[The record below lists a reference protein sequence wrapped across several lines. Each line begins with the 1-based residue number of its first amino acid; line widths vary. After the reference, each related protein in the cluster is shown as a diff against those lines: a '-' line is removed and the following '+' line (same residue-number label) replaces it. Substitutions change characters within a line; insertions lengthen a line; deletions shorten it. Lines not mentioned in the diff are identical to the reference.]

1 MQPRVREPDFPTP
14 GRATEQSEPG
24 GIPQKSSFLH
34 PKCSCC
40 WGRFLVCWL
49 PVNQIFFLSAIAR
62 VRSFLVLA
70 VFLNGVMTVRSS
82 DWPQWR
88 FDAGRTASSPE
99 QLPASLQLM
108 WKKDFP
114 KRLQV
119 WDDPLNHDMMPYDRV
134 LEPVVLGDRIIA
146 GFNDS
151 DKVVAWD
158 IESGREIWRFYTD
171 GPVRFPPACAD
182 GRVCFVSDDGTL
194 YCVKS
199 SDGELLWKLRGG
211 PGPRKVLGN
220 ERVVSAW
227 PARGGPVIRDGKV
240 YFAASIWPFMGTFI
254 YALDAATGEV
264 EWVNDGN
271 GSEYT
276 TQPHGAPS
284 FAGVAPQGALV
295 ATSDR
300 LIVPGGRSVP
310 AVFDRG
316 TGALQYF
323 HMDAGGKGHGGS
335 FVAATE
341 TEFFVHTRVR
351 GVRAYDMAKGG
362 GSPFY
367 TNEPVLDGGNL
378 YSSSDFSLRET
389 LWTWAGDALS
399 YTVRKENE
407 ARTALEKQADAEKRK
422 AAQKTL
428 DAAMAKTKIAQAA
441 VDKLKTSWR
450 DGWQGG
456 LVQAHD
462 AKKQLLWEI
471 ETDATGDLI
480 KAGNRL
486 YAAGADSIVALDLDP
501 NGGAPAVSWSYPVK
515 GSVQRLLAANG
526 MLFAVTLEGALFAFG
541 EHEAVAPV
549 VEHSVVSADET
560 VGTAQSM
567 FDVLLSPFEGEEG
580 YALCFGLENEAVLES
595 LVHRTR
601 FHVVGVDPDPERVA
615 ALRARYD
622 RGESLYGKRI
632 VFHQGTP
639 VDFMAPP
646 YIATLVVVGEEMAG
660 RLLEPGWLEAV
671 YDSVRPYGG
680 SLWVTPSADADLESF
695 IRSAGL
701 LKAAVESVSL
711 QISRKQNAA
720 DRSRVLTSLIQVTRE
735 GALPGAADWTHQ
747 YGDIAN
753 TVKSDDQRVKLPLGL
768 LWFGGSSNMDVLPR
782 HGHGPPEQ
790 VVGGRAIIEGMD
802 SLSARDVYTGRV
814 IWKRTI
820 ENLDTYGIYFND
832 TYTNTPLSIRYNQ
845 THIPG
850 ANGRGANYV
859 ATEELVYVA
868 LEDYCEVL
876 DAATGKTERYI
887 RLPLKEGGAVRPRWG
902 FIGVYGDVLLG
913 GHDFAN
919 YSRKA
924 GVPSGSSTTPIEDLS
939 ASDGLVAFDRHT
951 GGILWKVQARHSFL
965 HNGIVAGNGRVYIL
979 DKLPKSAEGK
989 MSRRGKVKPET
1000 YRVLALDART
1010 GKQLWESSDPVFGTW
1025 LGYSEE
1031 HDILLQAGARAGD
1044 RLPDEVGQG
1053 MLAFRGATGE
1063 VLWKD
1068 LDRSYGGPCI
1078 LHHELIMTSVPSR
1091 GVSSGV
1097 FNLLDGTPH
1106 WVTNPMTGE
1115 MEPWLIQRAYGCNTP
1130 VAGENMLTFRS
1141 GAAGFYDLNGKS
1153 GTGNLGGFKSSC
1165 TSNLVIANGVLNAPD
1180 YTRTC
1185 TCGYQNQT
1193 SLALIHMPDVELWTT
1208 SQLGAK
1214 LTESQT
1220 VSRAGI
1226 NFGAPGDRLSDQG
1239 TLWLEFPAK
1248 GGDSPDVG
1256 VKVEGKDARY
1266 VRHHSSMIR
1275 GEGLKWVAAS
1285 GVEDAESII
1294 VTPRIDP
1301 PKKASTK
1308 PDDGKGKA
1316 KTPEETE
1323 PSPDTPTRAYT
1334 VRLHFAELKK
1344 IAEGERRFGVRLQG
1358 EPVLEDFDVVREAGG
1373 ARRCLTREFKGI
1385 RIGRDLRIEFAR
1397 ADETKLGPLI
1407 SGVELIAEDPL

>member
-1 MQPRVREPDFPTP
+1 M
-14 GRATEQSEPG
+14 
-24 GIPQKSSFLH
+24 
-34 PKCSCC
+34 
-40 WGRFLVCWL
+40 
-49 PVNQIFFLSAIAR
+49 NQFFFFRAIAP
-62 VRSFLVLA
+62 VRLFLVL
-70 VFLNGVMTVRSS
+70 VVLLNGVLTVRSA

-108 WKKDFP
+108 WKKEFP
-114 KRLQV
+114 KRVQV
-119 WDDPLNHDMMPYDRV
+119 WDDPLNHDMMTYDRI

-158 IESGREIWRFYTD
+158 IESGRELWRFYTD

-182 GRVCFVSDDGTL
+182 GKVCFVSDDGTL

-199 SDGELLWKLRGG
+199 SDGGLLWKLQGG

-310 AVFDRG
+310 AVFDRA
-316 TGALQYF
+316 TGQLDYF
-323 HMDAGGKGHGGS
+323 HINEGGKGHGGS
-335 FVAATE
+335 FVAATD

-351 GVRAYDMAKGG
+351 GVRAYDMAKGA

-367 TNEPVLDGGNL
+367 TNEPVLDEENL
-378 YSSSDFSLRET
+378 YSSSDFNIRET
-389 LWTWAGDALS
+389 LWTWATDALS
-399 YTVRKENE
+399 DKVRRETS
-407 ARTALEKQADAEKRK
+407 ARTALEKEADAKKRK

-428 DAAMAKTKIAQAA
+428 DTAKAQTKVAQSV
-441 VDKLKTSWR
+441 VDELKKSWK
-450 DGWQGG
+450 DGWQGT
-456 LVQAHD
+456 LVQARD

-471 ETDATGDLI
+471 EADATGDLI

-486 YAAGADSIVALDLDP
+486 YAAGSDSIVALDLDP
-501 NGGAPAVSWSYPVK
+501 NGGVPAVTWSYPVK

-526 MLFAVTLEGALFAFG
+526 MLFAVTLEGDLLAFG
-541 EHEAVAPV
+541 EHEAVPPL
-549 VEHSVVSADET
+549 VEQAAFPDES

-567 FDVLLSPFEGEEG
+567 FEVLLSPFENEEG
-580 YALCFGLENEAVLES
+580 YALCFGLEDEAVLES
-595 LVHRTR
+595 LVRRTR
-601 FHVVGVDPDPERVA
+601 FHIVGVDPDPERVA
-615 ALRARYD
+615 ALRLKYD
-622 RGESLYGKRI
+622 RDESLYGKRI

-646 YIATLVVVGEEMAG
+646 YVASLVVVSEEIAQ
-660 RLLEPGWLEAV
+660 RLKEPDWLKVV

-680 SLWVTPSADADLESF
+680 NLWVTPSAGEDLESF
-695 IRSAGL
+695 IRSAEL
-701 LKAAVESVSL
+701 PKAAVESVSL

-790 VVGGRAIIEGMD
+790 VIGGRAIIEGMD
-802 SLSARDVYTGRV
+802 SMSARDVYTGRV

-820 ENLDTYGIYFND
+820 ENLDTYGIYFDD
-832 TYTNTPLSIRYNQ
+832 TYTNTPLSTRYNQ
-845 THIPG
+845 VHIPG

-859 ATEELVYVA
+859 ATEESVYLA

-876 DAATGKTERYI
+876 NAATGKTERYI

-924 GVPSGSSTTPIEDLS
+924 GVTLEKGTTPIEDLS

-951 GGILWKVQARHSFL
+951 GEILWKIAARHSFL
-965 HNGIVAGNGRVYIL
+965 HNGIVAGNGRIYIL

-1010 GKQLWESSDPVFGTW
+1010 GKPLWESSDFVFGTW

-1031 HDILLQAGARAGD
+1031 HDILLQAGARDRD
-1044 RLPDEVGQG
+1044 RLADEVGQG
-1053 MLAFRGATGE
+1053 MLTFRGATGE

-1068 LDRSYGGPCI
+1068 LERRYGGPCI
-1078 LHHELIMTSVPSR
+1078 LHHDLIMTSVPSR

-1097 FNLLDGTPH
+1097 FSLLDGTPH

-1130 VAGENMLTFRS
+1130 VAGEHMLTFRS

-1193 SLALIHMPDVELWTT
+1193 SLALIHMPEVELWTS
-1208 SQLGAK
+1208 SQLGSK
-1214 LTESQT
+1214 LTESQS

-1248 GGDSPDVG
+1248 GGDSPDIG
-1256 VKVEGKDARY
+1256 VKVQGKEARY

-1275 GEGLKWVAAS
+1275 GDGLTWVSAS
-1285 GVEDAESII
+1285 GVEDAESIL
-1294 VTPRIDP
+1294 VMPRIDP
-1301 PKKASTK
+1301 PKKPARRGASGT
-1308 PDDGKGKA
+1308 DKA
-1316 KTPEETE
+1316 KAPDETE
-1323 PSPDTPTRAYT
+1323 PPADEPTRAYT
-1334 VRLHFAELKK
+1334 VRLYFAELNK
-1344 IAEGERRFGVRLQG
+1344 IAEGDRRFGVRLQG
-1358 EPVLEDFDVVREAGG
+1358 ESVLEDFDVVREAGG
-1373 ARRCLTREFKGI
+1373 ARRCLIREFKGI
-1385 RIGRDLRIEFAR
+1385 QIGKDLRIDLAR
-1397 ADETKLGPLI
+1397 AEVTKLGPLI
-1407 SGVELIAEDPL
+1407 SGVELIAENPL